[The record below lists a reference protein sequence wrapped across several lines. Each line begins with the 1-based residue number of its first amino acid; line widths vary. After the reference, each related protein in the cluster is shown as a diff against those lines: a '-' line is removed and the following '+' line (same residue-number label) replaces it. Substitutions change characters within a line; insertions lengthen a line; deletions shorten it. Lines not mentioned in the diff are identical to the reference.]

1 VVERNPEEFLLREAG
16 QAASKEAMAQGIALL
31 VMLVLYVVW
40 GIDLYRHRDDN
51 KRALDAQERQR
62 ENFHEMLRQMRR
74 IIRLRERG

>member
-1 VVERNPEEFLLREAG
+1 
-16 QAASKEAMAQGIALL
+16 MAQGIALL

-62 ENFHEMLRQMRR
+62 EGFHELLRKV
-74 IIRLRERG
+74 RLAARMSSEG